1 MSGLSEEE
9 LAVIEAIAE
18 GEDNGD
24 TGLDRAARAVLP
36 RWTDDRYMQLLVH
49 LQESGFV
56 DVKTKGHPRIVQV
69 KIVGTTYN
77 GRSALNA
84 ARPARVNVARVLSLD
99 ERKDIDVFVRLLAAA
114 LGEAEQNRPGPLGD
128 RDRRR
133 HRRTPRRPG
142 YPHRAAGI
150 AEAEALNRALGVD
163 RHRHRNEQRRRRG
176 LHTVGV
182 GTRRLKAA
190 ARLPPNRRPLVVA
203 TTGEDVR
210 VSDRTRDGTQFELNP
225 RCASFDSRSC
235 TSSMSSSVDRSR
247 SMSSLLARCDAAM
260 SSSS

>member
-9 LAVIEAIAE
+9 LAVIEAIADA
-18 GEDNGD
+18 EDNGD

-84 ARPARVNVARVLSLD
+84 ARPTRVNVARVLSLD

-114 LGEAEQNRPGPLGD
+114 LGEAEQNRPGPLE
-128 RDRRR
+128 
-133 HRRTPRRPG
+133 T
-142 YPHRAAGI
+142 ATAGAI
-150 AEAEALNRALGVD
+150 AELRADLDTLTAQLASPRPKRSIVRSVLIAIGTV
-163 RHRHRNEQRRRRG
+163 
-176 LHTVGV
+176 TSSVVGV
-182 GTRRLKAA
+182 ASTRLA
-190 ARLPPNRRPLVVA
+190 
-203 TTGEDVR
+203 
-210 VSDRTRDGTQFELNP
+210 SEL
-225 RCASFDSRSC
+225 A
-235 TSSMSSSVDRSR
+235 V
-247 SMSSLLARCDAAM
+247 
-260 SSSS
+260 